1 MSQRGSTRKRGDTWT
16 AYWFVKAGDSRRA
29 QRSKG
34 GFRLKS
40 EAQHHLTQV
49 LAEVQAG
56 TYSEPRKATLAS
68 FVTEVWLPAR
78 RSEGLR
84 ESTLCGYTTVME
96 RWILP
101 RIGGLALADITPR
114 HVQCLYD
121 DLAES
126 GSTLG
131 RGGLSKRSV
140 QLAATLLRQTL
151 TYAVE
156 QGYLV
161 RSPAAAIK
169 RPKAPHSEMQAWT
182 AGEAAAFLRSVADER
197 LSALWLLALTRGP
210 RRGELA
216 GLRWA
221 DVDLEAG
228 RISIRHTRVVVNAAA
243 TESTPKT
250 DAGRRTVPLDDT
262 LTAAL
267 RAHRRRQLEER
278 LAWGPAWVDSGL
290 VFTREDGSPLHPESL
305 STGFERLARR
315 AGLRAIR
322 FHDLRHTAATL
333 ALAAG
338 IPTEYVA
345 QWLGHSSAS
354 ITRDLYQHVTPSMSE
369 GAGAKLTALV
379 TGGQL

>member
-1 MSQRGSTRKRGDTWT
+1 MSQRGSIRKRGDTWT
-16 AYWFVKAGDSRRA
+16 AYWFVKAGDGRRA

-34 GFRLKS
+34 GFRLKA
-40 EAQHHLTQV
+40 EAQRHLTQV
-49 LAEVQAG
+49 LGEVQGG
-56 TYSEPRKATLAS
+56 TYSEPKKATLAG

-84 ESTLCGYTTVME
+84 ETTLAGYTTVME
-96 RWILP
+96 RWVLP
-101 RIGGLALADITPR
+101 RIGGLPLTDITPR
-114 HVQCLYD
+114 HVQGLYD
-121 DLAES
+121 DLASS

-140 QLAATLLRQTL
+140 QLAATLLRQVM

-156 QGYLV
+156 QGYLA

-169 RPKAPHSEMQAWT
+169 RPKAPKTEMQAWT
-182 AGEAAAFLRSVADER
+182 ADEASAFLRSVKTDR
-197 LSALWLLALTRGP
+197 LSALWLIALSRGP

-221 DVDLEAG
+221 DVDLDAG

-243 TESTPKT
+243 TVSTPKT

-278 LAWGPAWVDSGL
+278 LAWGPGWVDSGH
-290 VFTREDGSPLHPESL
+290 VFTREDGSPLHPEAL
-305 STGFERLARR
+305 STSFERHVRR
-315 AGLRAIR
+315 AGLRIIR

-333 ALAAG
+333 ALSAG
-338 IPTEYVA
+338 IATEYVA

-369 GAGAKLTALV
+369 GAGAKLTAIV
-379 TGGQL
+379 TGGNV